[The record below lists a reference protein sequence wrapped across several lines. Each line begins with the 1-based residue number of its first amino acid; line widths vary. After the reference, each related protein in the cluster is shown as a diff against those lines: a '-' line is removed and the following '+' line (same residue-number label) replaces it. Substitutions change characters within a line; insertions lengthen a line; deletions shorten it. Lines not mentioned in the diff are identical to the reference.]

1 MTKIH
6 VTRCLLEA
14 EHLIEGDA
22 LMSARRVAGTRRP
35 RAHGPRRTGP
45 RSPLV
50 ALGSLEKFYSYCL
63 RPPDDPGSLT

>member
-22 LMSARRVAGTRRP
+22 LMSARGYAATP
-35 RAHGPRRTGP
+35 RGAHGPRRTGP

>member
-22 LMSARRVAGTRRP
+22 LIMAVGADVGARVAPPTPRPPPPRP
-35 RAHGPRRTGP
+35 RPAPYR
-45 RSPLV
+45 
-50 ALGSLEKFYSYCL
+50 AA
-63 RPPDDPGSLT
+63 

>member
-22 LMSARRVAGTRRP
+22 LIMAVGADVGARVRGDP
-35 RAHGPRRTGP
+35 RAPRGPRPAPYR
-45 RSPLV
+45 
-50 ALGSLEKFYSYCL
+50 AA
-63 RPPDDPGSLT
+63 

>member
-14 EHLIEGDA
+14 EHLIEGGVHVG
-22 LMSARRVAGTRRP
+22 ARYRYRRP
-35 RAHGPRRTGP
+35 RGRAHGPRRTGP